1 MLGFC
6 ELPTELRQRILALAM
21 PEVNLVRKHWP
32 QSLLNLMRI
41 NQQLRSDM
49 GFVVD
54 SWSPIHIVA
63 QSEDVPRIQARSIEI
78 YGRKRSPKTERICL
92 DVFHTSKAS
101 QMMTT
106 YWVVGHHYFHI
117 AGYWQ
122 DWQNAIAKLPSSAT
136 EIWIDV
142 TPAPA
147 DMRNRHGLT
156 INSFV
161 HDKRTRRFLRDHSAE
176 VASLIRL
183 VNEHYSG
190 RISIRATGRLS
201 EKSTSFL
208 TTLQIEAGMPVAFD
222 GIWVSGESAVFNDI
236 NIVAGRIARTG
247 VGKRA
252 ERRGA
257 PNELAWLRDV
267 QWSEQTLWTYAK
279 VAHLGGEE
287 EAAVQDLR
295 NLVNFTKEES
305 GNILAMGPVGAVR
318 RALQHRMA
326 GDLGLKTA
334 SEGVEPE
341 RRVIVTK

>member
-6 ELPTELRQRILALAM
+6 ELPTELRQRILGLAM

-32 QSLLNLMRI
+32 QSLLNLIQI

-63 QSEDVPRIQARSIEI
+63 HSEDVPRIQGQSIEI
-78 YGRKRSPKTERICL
+78 YGRRRSPKIERICL
-92 DVFHTSKAS
+92 DVFHTSEAS

-106 YWVVGHHYFHI
+106 YWCVGHHYFHI
-117 AGYWQ
+117 AGYWR
-122 DWQNAIAKLPSSAT
+122 DWDNAIAKLPSSAT

-161 HDKRTRRFLRDHSAE
+161 HDRRTRRFLRDHIAE
-176 VASLIRL
+176 VASLVRL

-208 TTLQIEAGMPVAFD
+208 TSLQIEAGMPVAFE
-222 GIWVSGESAVFNDI
+222 GIWVSGEDVVFADI
-236 NIVAGRIARTG
+236 NVVAGQIARTG
-247 VGKRA
+247 ASKRA
-252 ERRGA
+252 ERQGV
-257 PNELAWLRDV
+257 PNKLAWLRDV
-267 QWSEQTLWTYAK
+267 EWSRQTLWTYAK

-295 NLVNFTKEES
+295 DLVDLAKK
-305 GNILAMGPVGAVR
+305 GNQKILKMDPVGAVR

-326 GDLGLKTA
+326 ADLGLYTA